1 LGYAYDPIFSSHIQN
16 FLGIIAII
24 TKTART
30 PPRPS
35 RKSALREGDSEARE
49 LGRAAARD
57 AGDRIWPYRRGRGA
71 SGAGAIRPA
80 LKSARMQL
88 YEPNGLTM
96 AAKLFLCY
104 RRDDSAHFA
113 GRVQDRLGS
122 EFGRDL
128 LFMDVDTIPL
138 GVNFSKVLR
147 EEVAKC
153 RVLLAMIG
161 PNWLDAVDKDGNR
174 RLDDPNDFV
183 RIEIAAAL
191 QRDIPVIPILLDG
204 ARVPKADELPKDLG
218 ELSMRNGL
226 DVRHA
231 SFHNDIDRLVRNLKG
246 QLGEAD
252 SEERRRDG
260 DERRPARPAEDTAEW
275 QRLQEEEKNQLQ
287 ELEKTKENRGR
298 AERWLLPLI
307 GAGAAFVPTF
317 LITPSEPSIALTT
330 GMLSI
335 LYGGIAGMLVRN
347 RVDILKAV
355 AIPIIPAFLL
365 LYSLNPAHIP
375 SDVDTLRFAAMILG
389 SGASCVWLALWLY
402 STWPRKQQKGSMR
415 AL

>member
-1 LGYAYDPIFSSHIQN
+1 M
-16 FLGIIAII
+16 
-24 TKTART
+24 TA
-30 PPRPS
+30 
-35 RKSALREGDSEARE
+35 
-49 LGRAAARD
+49 
-57 AGDRIWPYRRGRGA
+57 
-71 SGAGAIRPA
+71 
-80 LKSARMQL
+80 QV
-88 YEPNGLTM
+88 
-96 AAKLFLCY
+96 FVCY
-104 RRDDSAHFA
+104 RRDDSAAFA
-113 GRVQDRLGS
+113 GRVQDRLAQ

-128 LFMDVDTIPL
+128 LFMDVDAIPL
-138 GVNFSKVLR
+138 GVNFVTALH
-147 EEVAKC
+147 EAVAKC
-153 RVLLAMIG
+153 EVLLAVIG
-161 PNWLDAVDKDGNR
+161 PNWLEARDDSGAR

-204 ARVPKADELPKDLG
+204 ARVPKADELPRDLG

-231 SFHNDIDRLVRNLKG
+231 SFHNDIDRLVRNLRG
-246 QLGEAD
+246 QLGEAET
-252 SEERRRDG
+252 EERRRDG

-275 QRLQEEEKNQLQ
+275 QRLQEEENNRLQ
-287 ELEKTKENRGR
+287 ELEKTKEKRGR
-298 AERWLLPLI
+298 VERWLLPLI
-307 GAGAAFVPTF
+307 GAGAAFLPTF
-317 LITPSEPSIALTT
+317 LITASEPSIALTT

-375 SDVDTLRFAAMILG
+375 SDVDTLRFAAIILG